1 MSETKIEIKTLDYSD
16 VKYGILRIN
25 NGDIANNLPTFYYPI
40 IVHDDKN
47 NKDYKR
53 HMHLSV
59 RNRIDGFTEIYKEN
73 NVKEGDS
80 IIMEL
85 HKEYE
90 DGKTKYILNVF
101 FKKNYKSSNK
111 EQEKHQRDEEFLGE
125 LQNEIIAIQNL
136 INDYECYFRDNEAD
150 VRAEIVD
157 RILRSLGWVFPKI
170 EREVKVDYKTRK
182 KADIVLSNGL
192 DNPKEKCEA
201 LIETKSLHNTFDND
215 KSLHQLKG
223 YLDSPRFESVKIGV
237 LTNGCTWIIY
247 KYVREEKN
255 ELQKI
260 QHIDIM
266 SNDTLSVASSFFE
279 YLHIEK
285 IGKLENKKVLNES
298 LCDGKQARKGIII
311 RYNNDDEEYI
321 SDTSPTGAF
330 RRFVLKHKDIVMKLQ
345 NNNKFPQRI
354 LVAKSEKKIKTRRKG
369 KGKDRKIVNK
379 VEIDGNEWY
388 IDTEIFQSHKLLT
401 LIQQIILEG
410 HIEATA
416 DYF

>member
-1 MSETKIEIKTLDYSD
+1 MSGTKIEIKTLDYSD

-25 NGDIANNLPTFYYPI
+25 SGDIANNLPTFYYPI

-111 EQEKHQRDEEFLGE
+111 EQEKHQRDEEFISE

-136 INDYECYFRDNEAD
+136 IKDYECYFRNNEAD

-157 RILRSLGWVFPKI
+157 RILRSLGWVFPRI
-170 EREVKVDYKTRK
+170 EREVFVGNGTK
-182 KADIVLSNGL
+182 KRVDIVLYDGL
-192 DNPKEKCEA
+192 DDPKEKCQV
-201 LIETKSLHNTFDND
+201 LIETKSLHNTFDNN

-223 YLDSPRFESVKIGV
+223 YLDSSRFESVKIGV

-260 QHIDIM
+260 QYIDIM
-266 SNDTLSVASSFFE
+266 SNDILRVASSFFE
-279 YLHIEK
+279 FLHIEN
-285 IGKLENKKVLNES
+285 IGNLVNKKVLDES
-298 LCDGKQARKGIII
+298 LCDDKQVRKGIII
-311 RYNNDDEEYI
+311 RYNNEEEESIRDE
-321 SDTSPTGAF
+321 SPTSAF
-330 RRFVLKHKDIVMKLQ
+330 RRFVLKHMDIVMKLQ
-345 NNNKFPQRI
+345 INNKFSQKI
-354 LVAKSEKKIKTRRKG
+354 LVTKSEKKIKTIRKEG
-369 KGKDRKIVNK
+369 KIVNRGK
-379 VEIDGNEWY
+379 LEGNIWY
-388 IDTEIFQSHKLLT
+388 IDTSNFQSHQLLT
-401 LIQQIILEG
+401 LIQQIITEG

-416 DYF
+416 DYFTE